1 MQGVAQREVGAGEE
15 GKGGT
20 TPASA
25 AGSKKD
31 TKFLNFKPGT
41 SQKLPLRRPPS
52 TNSVESEEESEE
64 SQELRDY
71 RPPSREALEASGAT
85 AWLPPPPPQAVAFAK
100 KYGYGLPDKTITRTA
115 PYVEQAAMDHVNRG
129 LSRADKALT
138 PEEFAR
144 KYGYDR
150 ATGKR
155 WEPIEVAEGG
165 ASKKMPLRAPPRTE
179 SLESAD
185 GPYETLPD
193 QAGGLSRVDMA
204 LTPEEFARKYEY
216 HREAGAGERPA
227 NAGRK
232 SKSRFVPVELPE
244 GGVSKPISLRRPPSA
259 SSLVSSES
267 RSSIESQHSRC
278 GVSEESSAARHVP
291 WRNVHR
297 AAVGTGGSG
306 PLSPGE
312 FAMKYGYVREDGPSG
327 SSDEMFKQISPSNP
341 RRSALKTVLPQ
352 S

>member
-129 LSRADKALT
+129 LSRADKDLT

-278 GVSEESSAARHVP
+278 GVSEESSAARH
-291 WRNVHR
+291 
-297 AAVGTGGSG
+297 G
-306 PLSPGE
+306 
-312 FAMKYGYVREDGPSG
+312 
-327 SSDEMFKQISPSNP
+327 I
-341 RRSALKTVLPQ
+341 
-352 S
+352 